1 MTDQSRTLTGAVL
14 YAIHRRLR
22 SLRSLTG
29 GYKWSRPAGEKVICG
44 FVWALTTPVLSA
56 ETRKTLLKEAFGME
70 MTQVVEKQI
79 DDFDWMLESYGRER
93 FAAEKKQCREEG
105 EQSGFKKGVKIGFAR
120 GEQSGFE
127 KGEQSGFEKGEQS
140 GFEKG
145 EQSGFEKGSEHAT
158 ESIAIEMLK
167 YNYRLEEI
175 SRMTGLNME
184 KILQIAKDNNL
195 NN

>member
-1 MTDQSRTLTGAVL
+1 
-14 YAIHRRLR
+14 
-22 SLRSLTG
+22 
-29 GYKWSRPAGEKVICG
+29 
-44 FVWALTTPVLSA
+44 
-56 ETRKTLLKEAFGME
+56 ME

-105 EQSGFKKGVKIGFAR
+105 EQIGFKKGVKIGFAR

-127 KGEQSGFEKGEQS
+127 KGEQSGFEKGSEQ
-140 GFEKG
+140 
-145 EQSGFEKGSEHAT
+145 AT

-167 YNYRLEEI
+167 NNYRLEEI
-175 SRMTGLNME
+175 SKMTGLNME